1 MAAVDYSIAQGY
13 TDPDK
18 LAALRWSYDGILTN
32 YLTSQTN
39 RYNAALLAA
48 SGALFR
54 GNYGHDHYQLTREQQ
69 LGLRRVNAAAW
80 ERISSYNDVAKITTL
95 ILWMG
100 GGDDWNVPLL
110 NSEQLYLSMKRLRRE
125 TQLVVYLDGYHGIKR
140 PSFLQDRM
148 KQYLN

>member
-1 MAAVDYSIAQGY
+1 
-13 TDPDK
+13 
-18 LAALRWSYDGILTN
+18 
-32 YLTSQTN
+32 
-39 RYNAALLAA
+39 
-48 SGALFR
+48 
-54 GNYGHDHYQLTREQQ
+54 

-110 NSEQLYLSMKRLRRE
+110 NSEQLYLSMKRLRGE
-125 TQLVVYLDGYHGIKR
+125 TQLMVYLDGYHGIKR

-148 KQYLN
+148 ERYLN